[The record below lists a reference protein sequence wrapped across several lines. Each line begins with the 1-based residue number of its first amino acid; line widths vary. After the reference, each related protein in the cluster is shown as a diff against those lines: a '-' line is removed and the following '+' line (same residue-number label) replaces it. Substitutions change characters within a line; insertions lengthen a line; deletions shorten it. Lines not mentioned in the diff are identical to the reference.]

1 MTTRRALI
9 MGGGIGGPVAA
20 MALARAGI
28 QATVYEAAD
37 APADYVGCS

>member
-9 MGGGIGGPVAA
+9 MGGGVGGPVAA
-20 MALARAGI
+20 MALERSGI

-37 APADYVGCS
+37 APTVWGCS